1 MCRCALIEDEY
12 NRSMI
17 MDGRQGR
24 PSILLLLSSRVRV
37 GAVLLGWWVV
47 GNGKFSLPQVRK
59 NFLRIVA
66 ELVAELRRERGMVTW
81 QHRHIIGRVEP
92 VARKAVSNVAP
103 PYLFW
108 YLLVLL
114 GIFNRV

>member
-81 QHRHIIGRVEP
+81 QHRHIIRRVEP

-103 PYLFW
+103 PNHGIRKAAYL
-108 YLLVLL
+108 YV
-114 GIFNRV
+114 

>member
-24 PSILLLLSSRVRV
+24 PSILLLLSSRVEGRRV
-37 GAVLLGWWVV
+37 GGVLLGWWVV

-59 NFLRIVA
+59 NCLRIVA
-66 ELVAELRRERGMVTW
+66 EIVAELRRERGMVTW
-81 QHRHIIGRVEP
+81 QHRHIIRRVEP

-103 PYLFW
+103 PEKRM
-108 YLLVLL
+108 VQ
-114 GIFNRV
+114 

>member
-37 GAVLLGWWVV
+37 GAVLLAWLVGGWKWEILSTTSKEKLFKNRG
-47 GNGKFSLPQVRK
+47 GNRGGTQERAWYGD
-59 NFLRIVA
+59 VA
-66 ELVAELRRERGMVTW
+66 ASSHHKACRTRG
-81 QHRHIIGRVEP
+81 QKSRVK
-92 VARKAVSNVAP
+92 RS
-103 PYLFW
+103 PYLP
-108 YLLVLL
+108 
-114 GIFNRV
+114 RK